1 MHLKQQKT
9 MVLNKVL
16 NEKLVNSKCL
26 INCFLLPK
34 IRPKLYRLGE
44 LLGKSAML
52 KICHVG
58 IFIKALKPFMNIT
71 FILRNSSRN

>member
-52 KICHVG
+52 
-58 IFIKALKPFMNIT
+58 LD
-71 FILRNSSRN
+71 LRLHKGFETIHEYYFYTSKL